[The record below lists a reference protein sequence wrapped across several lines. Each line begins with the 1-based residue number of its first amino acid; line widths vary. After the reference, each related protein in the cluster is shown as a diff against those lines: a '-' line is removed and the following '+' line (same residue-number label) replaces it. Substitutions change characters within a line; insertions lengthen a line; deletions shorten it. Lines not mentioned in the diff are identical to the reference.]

1 MHAPQELEG
10 CLSVS
15 QVERLMT
22 IIDTDHS
29 GTIDFHELAKGLQ
42 KIDLRVEVS
51 APHGYPLGPPP
62 LITSDCPCLPL
73 LAPACPCLPLLA
85 PACPCLPLLAPACP
99 CLPLMAFPLIE
110 RRCTSICS
118 W

>member
-1 MHAPQELEG
+1 LQASQELEG

-22 IIDTDHS
+22 IIDTDHD

-51 APHGYPLGPPP
+51 APHWYPLGPPP
-62 LITSDCPCLPL
+62 SD
-73 LAPACPCLPLLA
+73 
-85 PACPCLPLLAPACP
+85 

>member
-1 MHAPQELEG
+1 LHASAHHGAVAHVPQELEG

-62 LITSDCPCLPL
+62 S
-73 LAPACPCLPLLA
+73 ACPCLPLLA
-85 PACPCLPLLAPACP
+85 PACP
-99 CLPLMAFPLIE
+99 
-110 RRCTSICS
+110 
-118 W
+118 